1 MRPRRPLARS
11 GIAALAA
18 FVLLAVGTGPGGPR
32 PAAAE
37 DGRDD
42 TSIAASNGV
51 VVHDVER
58 GLLAARLR
66 EVDAK
71 LAAGAAEDAS
81 RELADLASSDL
92 AVLVEDAEGTYISA
106 LEAVVQRVQSLPAA
120 GLAAYRRLLD
130 RRAVAAIE
138 GLTTSGE
145 TAAIAREAARLVH
158 TTDGIRLLVALAD
171 RRFARGD
178 LDGAAHAL
186 EEALRFRRADDPAP
200 GVPRAAVVSRLAA
213 ILAAQGDVSGVAALS
228 AELTPAQLDGPAAAT
243 GPAGAAAPRTMRDEL
258 AAARALAAKRDPTP
272 AGPSGPLRL
281 AAEALVASDSGIN
294 VTRRQLRGRSGIT
307 ERPLPF
313 DVTDPATG
321 APVPALLARTPLAGG
336 GSRWRVSCVVRQEDR
351 LGALWV
357 WPSASAEAAPGASFH
372 GGFAPARIDGDL
384 VAFPWPES
392 VPRGETPER
401 QDLVLLS
408 LAAEGK
414 LLDRRG
420 ADAPDRPDIDR
431 ELARLSF
438 VGRPAVSGRSVF
450 ATLIGRSSEESATE
464 LHLARFDVVR
474 DGDSARLK
482 LRWRR
487 HVLSGVP
494 VRAAHFAALDVQNE
508 GIAIPSAPV
517 VRAGR
522 VFVASNSGAVVCL
535 DATAGT
541 VDWIETYRRF
551 GPSSRIVV
559 REASPETWKDAAL
572 QVDGPWI
579 YAAPRDATAL
589 LQFRRA
595 PRNARGALVE
605 GIELAG
611 ANGSGTTPSRV
622 IQELIADDVVAVRGG
637 VAYVSGA
644 VAFATTGGLSVQ
656 GSPLASIGFE
666 TRTAS
671 LAQIQERTASGAPC
685 VVRDAIFFPTA
696 KSLYRV
702 PLADL
707 ERAGAAVWSAPAA
720 TSRGSTPE
728 HLGDLVATNRHIWSV
743 TPTRIV
749 LLEGAK

>member
-1 MRPRRPLARS
+1 MRSRAR
-11 GIAALAA
+11 L
-18 FVLLAVGTGPGGPR
+18 VLAVVAASALLGLGSVPGGLR
-32 PAAAE
+32 HAAAE

-71 LAAGAAEDAS
+71 LAAGAAEDAA
-81 RELADLASSDL
+81 RELADLASSDV
-92 AVLVEDAEGTYISA
+92 AVLVEDAEGTYIAA
-106 LEAVVQRVQSLPAA
+106 LEAIVQRVPTLPPQ

-130 RRAVAAIE
+130 GRALAAIDA
-138 GLTTSGE
+138 LTKSGE

-200 GVPRAAVVSRLAA
+200 GVPRVAVVSRLAA
-213 ILAAQGDVSGVAALS
+213 ILAAQGDTAGVAALA
-228 AELTPAQLDGPAAAT
+228 AELTAAQLDGPPAT
-243 GPAGAAAPRTMRDEL
+243 KGHPAGSPVTTMREEL
-258 AAARALAAKRDPTP
+258 AAAGALAAKRDATP
-272 AGPSGPLRL
+272 AGPAGPLRL
-281 AAEALVASDSGIN
+281 AAEALVASDSGVNI
-294 VTRRQLRGRSGIT
+294 TRRQLRGRSSIT

-313 DVTDPATG
+313 TATDPSSG
-321 APVPALLARTPLAGG
+321 QPVPALLARTPLAGS
-336 GSRWRVSCVVRQEDR
+336 GSRWRVSCVAKQESR
-351 LGALWV
+351 LAALWV

-372 GGFAPARIDGDL
+372 GGFAPARIDDDL
-384 VAFPWPES
+384 VVFPWPES
-392 VPRGETPER
+392 VARGETPER

-420 ADAPDRPDIDR
+420 AEAPDRPDIDR

-438 VGRPAVSGRSVF
+438 VGRPAVAGRSVF
-450 ATLIGRSSEESATE
+450 ATLVGRSSSESATE

-494 VRAAHFAALDVQNE
+494 VRAASFAAHDNQDENT
-508 GIAIPSAPV
+508 AIPSAPL

-522 VFVASNSGAVVCL
+522 VFVASNSGAVACL
-535 DATAGT
+535 DASSGG

-559 REASPETWKDAAL
+559 REASPETWKDTAL

-611 ANGSGTTPSRV
+611 ANGSGTSPSRV
-622 IQELIADDVVAVRGG
+622 IQELVADDLLAVRGG

-644 VAFATTGGLSVQ
+644 VAFSTTGGLSVQ

-666 TRTAS
+666 SRAAC

-707 ERAGAAVWSAPAA
+707 ERAGAAVWSTPAA
-720 TSRGSTPE
+720 TSRAGTAE
-728 HLGDLVATNRHIWSV
+728 YLGDLVATDRHIWSV

-749 LLEGAK
+749 LLESAK